1 ALGEW
6 EWVVRPPAPRLREFV
21 LGYHGLRRAGG
32 ELRTAHRGAVAGRAA
47 DHQLRPC
54 LSRLRP
60 WWLRADGYAG
70 ELRRG
75 LVQRLCAG
83 RGERPDER
91 SAGELYAAGGAAILW
106 PAAGRDGRPQR
117 RPGRPAWRSEPAGR
131 AARRAAELVRPLRS
145 ARRADHSAP
154 GRSAAAA
161 AARCA
166 RLAAAVRN
174 ERPHRRRRAG
184 GRAGL

>member
-1 ALGEW
+1 MVVYPELSTRGELMNAVQIAAEPRVVQHRSALGEW

-75 LVQRLCAG
+75 L
-83 RGERPDER
+83 
-91 SAGELYAAGGAAILW
+91 
-106 PAAGRDGRPQR
+106 
-117 RPGRPAWRSEPAGR
+117 
-131 AARRAAELVRPLRS
+131 
-145 ARRADHSAP
+145 
-154 GRSAAAA
+154 
-161 AARCA
+161 
-166 RLAAAVRN
+166 
-174 ERPHRRRRAG
+174 
-184 GRAGL
+184 